1 MQAKSSDVCEFL
13 FTRVMIFLFKAGLDK
28 AVLFNLSFYQFST
41 VTLNILFGKYCKT
54 FSWCTL
60 TLREKCPN
68 TELFLVRK
76 QENTDQK

>member
-41 VTLNILFGKYCKT
+41 VTLNILFRKYCKT

-60 TLREKCPN
+60 TLCEKCPN

-76 QENTDQK
+76 QENTDRK